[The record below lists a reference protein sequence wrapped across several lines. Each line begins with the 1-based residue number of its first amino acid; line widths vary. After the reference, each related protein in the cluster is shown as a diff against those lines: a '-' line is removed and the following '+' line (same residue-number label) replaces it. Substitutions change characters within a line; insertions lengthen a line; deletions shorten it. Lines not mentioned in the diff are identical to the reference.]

1 MPLHI
6 GQLDSELTLLPD
18 DAPGADPGDAGH
30 RQLDEES
37 FERLC
42 ERVWERVEQRLA
54 AERRGA
60 GRRSGRLREE
70 SLGLRTSAVA
80 EETLGRGPIGRGPWP
95 QS

>member
-18 DAPGADPGDAGH
+18 DAPGVDPGDAGQIDAE
-30 RQLDEES
+30 R

-42 ERVWERVEQRLA
+42 ERVWDWVEQRLA
-54 AERRGA
+54 AGRSAQRGA
-60 GRRSGRLREE
+60 EELREQT
-70 SLGLRTSAVA
+70 LGLRTSAVP
-80 EETLGRGPIGRGPWP
+80 EESLGKGRIGRGPWP

>member
-18 DAPGADPGDAGH
+18 DAPGADAGH
-30 RQLDEES
+30 RQLDEER

-54 AERRGA
+54 AERRSA

-70 SLGLRTSAVA
+70 SLGLRASAVA
-80 EETLGRGPIGRGPWP
+80 EETLGRGPWP